1 MELFHTLV
9 TYHNLHNAYNQYN
22 MLIKQVMCTQF

>member
-9 TYHNLHNAYNQYN
+9 AYHNLHNAYNQYN